1 MRRNGKQK
9 NSKYKPELS
18 KNIHILKNDF
28 RNESIF
34 CQSISIMPTKVCKPL
49 GHLLFGFIFVLGR
62 ELAHLVVDQVR
73 L

>member
-1 MRRNGKQK
+1 MNQ
-9 NSKYKPELS
+9 
-18 KNIHILKNDF
+18 F
-28 RNESIF
+28 F